1 MRAVTVLASLLVC
14 GVANASSASPVAYN
28 TILVIVSIEL
38 IFAFMIGV
46 VCILFSFNL
55 LRALKDA
62 SPETLSAGD
71 LPPRSGA
78 LADRNGKFY
87 TEEALNQ
94 TNYNPMTRQGLGY
107 SAVRES
113 EGEDLSRY
121 HDAEETP
128 PHAATAAGRHS
139 SVGSEW
145 DFEQDM
151 RGSAAARGG
160 NPSTWR
166 GALSTF
172 TSYIKPW

>member
-1 MRAVTVLASLLVC
+1 
-14 GVANASSASPVAYN
+14 
-28 TILVIVSIEL
+28 
-38 IFAFMIGV
+38 MIGV

-62 SPETLSAGD
+62 SPDTLSAGD
-71 LPPRSGA
+71 LPPRLGG

-87 TEEALNQ
+87 TEETVNQ
-94 TNYNPMTRQGLGY
+94 TNYNPMMRQGLGY

-113 EGEDLSRY
+113 EDLSRY

-128 PHAATAAGRHS
+128 PHAAAAGRHS

-145 DFEQDM
+145 DFEHDM
-151 RGSAAARGG
+151 RGSAAAGG

>member
-1 MRAVTVLASLLVC
+1 MFAKMRALTLLAFLLVF
-14 GVANASSASPVAYN
+14 GATKASSASPVAYN

-71 LPPRSGA
+71 LPPRLGA

-87 TEEALNQ
+87 TEEGVNQ

-113 EGEDLSRY
+113 EDLSRY

-128 PHAATAAGRHS
+128 PHAAAGRHS

-145 DFEQDM
+145 DFEHDT
-151 RGSAAARGG
+151 RGSAAVGG

-166 GALSTF
+166 GALSNF